1 MLRRRLLTS
10 LVSVGF
16 QRRDSWTDCL
26 CSNTLLCRT
35 LFSLSLLI
43 PNTHIHTNTVC
54 CLPPKPSSSS
64 LLIHT
69 SSTSLKPPLFP
80 FPYSRL
86 VSSIVCVSS
95 FSPQFLSSSSSP
107 LATLP
112 STIYSLVPLFSSSL
126 NQSSQPLSISLLFG
140 VLIFPFSPHPH
151 CFSCT
156 VDSPCFSPHLTQ
168 LHCLSSH
175 SLPAHLSFCRCI
187 SSCSLK
193 EVMRIDPASDP
204 AASFLHQ

>member
-54 CLPPKPSSSS
+54 CLPPKPSSS

-140 VLIFPFSPHPH
+140 VLIFPFSPHPVLLTPPASLLTSP
-151 CFSCT
+151 SCT
-156 VDSPCFSPHLTQ
+156 ASHRT
-168 LHCLSSH
+168 LS
-175 SLPAHLSFCRCI
+175 LLI
-187 SSCSLK
+187 SSSVDASLH
-193 EVMRIDPASDP
+193 V
-204 AASFLHQ
+204 L

>member
-86 VSSIVCVSS
+86 VSSIVCVFLLSPILVFLILTSS
-95 FSPQFLSSSSSP
+95 NLTFYYLLSCSPFLLFTQSKLSASQYFTAFWGSY
-107 LATLP
+107 
-112 STIYSLVPLFSSSL
+112 ISLLTSSSL
-126 NQSSQPLSISLLFG
+126 F
-140 VLIFPFSPHPH
+140 
-151 CFSCT
+151 
-156 VDSPCFSPHLTQ
+156 
-168 LHCLSSH
+168 
-175 SLPAHLSFCRCI
+175 
-187 SSCSLK
+187 
-193 EVMRIDPASDP
+193 
-204 AASFLHQ
+204 FLYC

>member
-69 SSTSLKPPLFP
+69 SSTSLPISLFP
-80 FPYSRL
+80 ARL
-86 VSSIVCVSS
+86 VYCLRVFLLSPILVFLILTSSHLTFYYLLSC
-95 FSPQFLSSSSSP
+95 SPFLLFTQSKLSASQYFTAFWGSY
-107 LATLP
+107 
-112 STIYSLVPLFSSSL
+112 ISLLTSSSL
-126 NQSSQPLSISLLFG
+126 FFLYCWLPLLLS
-140 VLIFPFSPHPH
+140 SPHPAALPLIAL
-151 CFSCT
+151 
-156 VDSPCFSPHLTQ
+156 SPC
-168 LHCLSSH
+168 SSH
-175 SLPAHLSFCRCI
+175 LL
-187 SSCSLK
+187 
-193 EVMRIDPASDP
+193 
-204 AASFLHQ
+204 

>member
-1 MLRRRLLTS
+1 MQQYPS
-10 LVSVGF
+10 VS
-16 QRRDSWTDCL
+16 D
-26 CSNTLLCRT
+26 
-35 LFSLSLLI
+35 SLLSFS
-43 PNTHIHTNTVC
+43 PYPQHTHSHKH
-54 CLPPKPSSSS
+54 CLLPTPQTF
-64 LLIHT
+64 LLLFTYPHLVYLFKT
-69 SSTSLKPPLFP
+69 ASLFP
-80 FPYSRL
+80 SPYSQL
-86 VSSIVCVSS
+86 VPSIVCVSS

-107 LATLP
+107 LAALA
-112 STIYSLVPLFSSSL
+112 STIYSLVPLFSSSF

-175 SLPAHLSFCRCI
+175 ALPAHLIFCRCI

-193 EVMRIDPASDP
+193 EVMMRIDPASDP

>member
-43 PNTHIHTNTVC
+43 PDTHIHTNTVC

-95 FSPQFLSSSSSP
+95 FSPQFSSSSSSP

-112 STIYSLVPLFSSSL
+112 STIYSCSPFLLFTQSKLSVFHCFLGFLYFPSHLILIVFPVLLTPPASLLTSLSCTASHRTLSLLISSSVVA
-126 NQSSQPLSISLLFG
+126 SLH
-140 VLIFPFSPHPH
+140 VLW
-151 CFSCT
+151 
-156 VDSPCFSPHLTQ
+156 
-168 LHCLSSH
+168 
-175 SLPAHLSFCRCI
+175 R
-187 SSCSLK
+187 K
-193 EVMRIDPASDP
+193 WWWG
-204 AASFLHQ
+204 